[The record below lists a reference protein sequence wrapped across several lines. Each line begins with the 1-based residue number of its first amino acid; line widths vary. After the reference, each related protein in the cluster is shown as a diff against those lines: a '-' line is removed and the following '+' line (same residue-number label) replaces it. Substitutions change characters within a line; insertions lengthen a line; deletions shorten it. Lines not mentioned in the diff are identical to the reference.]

1 MSQENLSQWRNQQV
15 ELVQQ
20 ARGILDSLAAD
31 ATEADTTKA
40 ETDHD
45 GIMTQYDALA
55 LRISREAKQLEL
67 ESRVREARADPRR
80 PSAGDDESSPLS
92 GDPESASQY
101 RSAFVSYLRHGY
113 GGMDTEQRQV
123 LRTGFS
129 DEGETRALSAT
140 AGASGGYLV
149 PEGFMPMIV
158 RSLKMWGPMLEDP
171 GPCMMIVTS
180 SGEQI
185 PIPTLD
191 DTAQSGAR
199 VAESAAV
206 AAVADPTFGR
216 KLLNAYKIGSGTI
229 KIPTEL
235 FEDNFMAEAGLE
247 DLIGSLLG
255 ERLSRAANT
264 ALTTGDG
271 ADDPEGVVVG
281 STKGID
287 AAVNT
292 AISIDEL
299 KDLEH
304 SVDPLY
310 RMAPEKGYM
319 LNDSS
324 LKSFRKIKDS
334 EGNYVWDD
342 KDARMAAPSML
353 LGERYWINQAM
364 DSIAATKKPV
374 MYGCFKKYFVRQV
387 GGVRLRRYDELYS
400 ENDQVGM
407 RAWLRLDG
415 VLTDASAVKHIA
427 TPA

>member
-206 AAVADPTFGR
+206 GRGGRSHIWPKAVECLQDR
-216 KLLNAYKIGSGTI
+216 QRH
-229 KIPTEL
+229 
-235 FEDNFMAEAGLE
+235 DQ
-247 DLIGSLLG
+247 
-255 ERLSRAANT
+255 
-264 ALTTGDG
+264 
-271 ADDPEGVVVG
+271 
-281 STKGID
+281 
-287 AAVNT
+287 
-292 AISIDEL
+292 
-299 KDLEH
+299 
-304 SVDPLY
+304 
-310 RMAPEKGYM
+310 
-319 LNDSS
+319 DS
-324 LKSFRKIKDS
+324 
-334 EGNYVWDD
+334 
-342 KDARMAAPSML
+342 
-353 LGERYWINQAM
+353 
-364 DSIAATKKPV
+364 
-374 MYGCFKKYFVRQV
+374 
-387 GGVRLRRYDELYS
+387 
-400 ENDQVGM
+400 
-407 RAWLRLDG
+407 
-415 VLTDASAVKHIA
+415 H
-427 TPA
+427 

>member
-1 MSQENLSQWRNQQV
+1 
-15 ELVQQ
+15 
-20 ARGILDSLAAD
+20 
-31 ATEADTTKA
+31 
-40 ETDHD
+40 
-45 GIMTQYDALA
+45 
-55 LRISREAKQLEL
+55 
-67 ESRVREARADPRR
+67 
-80 PSAGDDESSPLS
+80 
-92 GDPESASQY
+92 
-101 RSAFVSYLRHGY
+101 
-113 GGMDTEQRQV
+113 
-123 LRTGFS
+123 
-129 DEGETRALSAT
+129 
-140 AGASGGYLV
+140 
-149 PEGFMPMIV
+149 
-158 RSLKMWGPMLEDP
+158 
-171 GPCMMIVTS
+171 
-180 SGEQI
+180 
-185 PIPTLD
+185 
-191 DTAQSGAR
+191 
-199 VAESAAV
+199 
-206 AAVADPTFGR
+206 
-216 KLLNAYKIGSGTI
+216 
-229 KIPTEL
+229 
-235 FEDNFMAEAGLE
+235 MAEAGLE